1 MRYIVNTT
9 NNNKQAID
17 ILISFIKSNSKDITI
32 QTIDLKTLSTIKER
46 LKIIKEILFQKD
58 LFNTKKLFIIYSFST
73 LILDSLKDK
82 KEKQNLLNQLKLI
95 IFNIIQN
102 NINIIIDLEDL
113 KLEEI
118 SKIDQEIYKV
128 LKDNFKE
135 YIEKKDDKI
144 KILAKNY
151 PNIPYNIIE
160 TIVNRVDI
168 IQAEVI
174 LKNLSLVISDVSQ
187 DEILDYINEF
197 QLFDLT
203 SVNVFIIIQ
212 DLFDILFRNSYGKY
226 RSLMGLLNQI
236 EKGYFKDLTIEEVW
250 GLIYSQVLFLI
261 KAYNEY
267 TKVGENIN
275 LIASNLKANKYR
287 IIKLMPYIKEIN
299 YISQKYSKFFIS
311 LINKFFEL
319 EKDIKEG
326 KITYTNAID
335 NIFNSFSFK
344 L

>member
-17 ILISFIKSNSKDITI
+17 ILISFIKSNSQDIII
-32 QTIDLKTLSTIKER
+32 QTLDLKNLSTIKES
-46 LKIIKEILFQKD
+46 LKIIKETLFQKD
-58 LFNTKKLFIIYSFST
+58 LFNTKKLFIIYSFSV
-73 LILDSLKDK
+73 LISEILKDK
-82 KEKQNLLNQLKLI
+82 KEKQNLLKQLKLI
-95 IFNIIQN
+95 IFNVIQN
-102 NINIIIDLEDL
+102 NINVIIDLEDL

-118 SKIDQEIYKV
+118 LKIDQEIYKV

-160 TIVNRVDI
+160 KIVNKVDI

-174 LKNLSLVISDVSQ
+174 LKNLSLVILDFNQ

-203 SVNVFIIIQ
+203 SINVFIIIQ

-226 RSLMGLLNQI
+226 KYLMGLLNQI

-250 GLIYSQVLFLI
+250 GLIYSQLLFLI

-299 YISQKYSKFFIS
+299 YISQKYSKFFIN

-335 NIFNSFSFK
+335 DIINSFSFK